1 MIHPIMPFKFPLSS
15 ASPPVYGYSEVHF
28 FFWKGKNKIGEG
40 IFHLFFSPI
49 SFLCVISKLLLQIGF
64 SMQLSIFL
72 LNQQQYTFSLSHPL
86 EFLWKWSVCQ
96 FQVSPFSSLPNDFSV
111 APDAVEVLL
120 QVVISFGISGT
131 RLTCSFSY
139 ILKFFCLNGIWD
151 ILQSALLASAD
162 TVLLVISLK
171 KKKKLILINLLIWL
185 CRASVVAIGI
195 FDIRCGIQE
204 LLLATCKLLVAT
216 WGI

>member
-28 FFWKGKNKIGEG
+28 FFCKGKNKIGEG

-72 LNQQQYTFSLSHPL
+72 LNQQQYAFSLSCPL

-96 FQVSPFSSLPNDFSV
+96 FQVSPFSSLPYDFSV

-120 QVVISFGISGT
+120 QIIISFGISDS

-139 ILKFFCLNGIWD
+139 IFEVFLLKWHMRYSSVSIVGICWYCVVGHFF
-151 ILQSALLASAD
+151 
-162 TVLLVISLK
+162 K
-171 KKKKLILINLLIWL
+171 KKKQQKLILINLLIWL
-185 CRASVVAIGI
+185 WWAGLSGGNWNLRYLSWYTGA
-195 FDIRCGIQE
+195 F
-204 LLLATCKLLVAT
+204 TCSM
-216 WGI
+216 